1 MAFIRY
7 QKYGNQE
14 YAYEITPYWDKEKQR
29 CRQKTKY
36 LGVVVDKK
44 NKIFEKRL
52 LMKMSPEKLILDF
65 GDSHLVNK
73 VLRKSGYVD
82 LIENVFGSDPDTLLA
97 LVTYRLC
104 CHNASAMRHAQAW
117 LDGNYARLLYGN
129 AEVSSQRIS
138 DFLKAM
144 GEEETQRR
152 FFKEYFP
159 RFSNNAKSGIIID
172 ATSLPNQIHNP
183 MTAWGRSGEEI
194 DMQVRF
200 LLVVDKETSSPLF
213 FRCLPGNIV
222 DVSALSNT
230 VAELGK
236 FGVSETYIYMDAG
249 FFSEENITELY
260 GNGLNFLTRLPAGR
274 TLFKELIRKE
284 TRDDLESRQHMV
296 RYGKRGLFVK
306 KTAIEL
312 FGKKAWA
319 YLVLDPQ
326 RRGREVS
333 RLVVTES
340 SVEELDE
347 EVDYSI
353 KASGIMVLV
362 SSFDIPTDEV
372 VPAYYVRQTAEMLFG
387 FSKDD
392 LDILPLRVHS
402 EESIR
407 GFLFLQ
413 FLTLVA
419 FTHLRKW
426 LGKNYSVEEALVR
439 MRNLKCKAYD
449 KELLVSELT
458 KEQKEIVEATGI
470 LMSKTLG
477 I

>member
-1 MAFIRY
+1 MAFVRY
-7 QKYGNQE
+7 QKSGKQE
-14 YAYEITPYWDKEKQR
+14 YAYEVTPYWDKEKKR
-29 CRQKTKY
+29 CRQKVKY

-44 NKIFEKRL
+44 NKVFEKRML
-52 LMKMSPEKLILDF
+52 KKMSTEKVILDF
-65 GDSHLVNK
+65 GDSHFVNQ
-73 VLRKSGYVD
+73 VLQKSGYVD
-82 LIENVFGSDPDTLLA
+82 LIGKVFGGDQTDTLLA

-104 CHNASAMRHAQAW
+104 HNAAMMHAQAW
-117 LDGNYARLLYGN
+117 LDGNYARLLYKN
-129 AEVSSQRIS
+129 AEVASQRIS
-138 DFLKAM
+138 DFLRAM
-144 GEEETQRR
+144 GGEETQRR
-152 FFKEYFP
+152 FFMEYFP
-159 RFSNNAKSGIIID
+159 RFSSNAKSGIIID

-200 LLVVDKETSSPLF
+200 LLVVDKDTAAPLF

-236 FGVSETYIYMDAG
+236 FGVSETYVYMDAG
-249 FFSEENITELY
+249 FFSEENIKELY
-260 GNGLNFLTRLPAGR
+260 ANGLNFLTRLPAGR
-274 TLFKELIRKE
+274 TTFKELIRNE
-284 TRDDLESRQHMV
+284 TGDLESRRHMV
-296 RYGKRGLFVK
+296 QYGKTRGLFVK
-306 KTAIEL
+306 KKEIDL
-312 FGKKAWA
+312 FGKKAHA
-319 YLVLDPQ
+319 YIVLDPQ

-333 RLVVTES
+333 RLIVTES
-340 SVEELDE
+340 SAEELDE

-353 KASGIMVLV
+353 RASGIMVLI
-362 SSFDIPTDEV
+362 SSFDIPPQDV

-392 LDILPLRVHS
+392 LDILPLRVHT
-402 EESIR
+402 EQGIR

-426 LGKNYSVEEALVR
+426 LGKKYSVEEALVR
-439 MRNLKCKAYD
+439 MRNLKCKVYD

>member
-1 MAFIRY
+1 MTFVRY
-7 QKYGNQE
+7 RKSGKQE
-14 YAYEITPYWDKEKQR
+14 YAYEVTPYWDKEKKR
-29 CRQKTKY
+29 CRQKVKY

-44 NKIFEKRL
+44 NKVFEKRML
-52 LMKMSPEKLILDF
+52 KKMSTEKVILDF
-65 GDSHLVNK
+65 GDSHLVNQI
-73 VLRKSGYVD
+73 LGKSGYVD
-82 LIENVFGSDPDTLLA
+82 LIGKVFGDSDTLLA

-104 CHNASAMRHAQAW
+104 HNAAMMHAQTW

-138 DFLKAM
+138 DFLKGM

-152 FFKEYFP
+152 FFGEYFP
-159 RFSNNAKSGIIID
+159 RFSSNAKSGIIID

-200 LLVVDKETSSPLF
+200 LLVVDKDTAAPLF

-249 FFSEENITELY
+249 FFSEENILELY

-274 TLFKELIRKE
+274 NVFKELIRNE
-284 TRDDLESRQHMV
+284 TGDLESRRHMV
-296 RYGKRGLFVK
+296 RYGKTRGLFVK
-306 KTAIEL
+306 KKEMEL

-319 YLVLDPQ
+319 YIVLDPQ

-340 SVEELDE
+340 PAEDSDE

-362 SSFDIPTDEV
+362 SSFDIPADEV

-392 LDILPLRVHS
+392 LDILPLRVHT
-402 EESIR
+402 EQGIR

-426 LGKNYSVEEALVR
+426 LGKKYSVEEALIR
-439 MRNLKCKAYD
+439 MRNLKCKVYD
-449 KELLVSELT
+449 KELLVGELT
-458 KEQKEIVEATGI
+458 KEQKEIVEVTGI

>member
-1 MAFIRY
+1 MTFVRY
-7 QKYGNQE
+7 RTSGKQE
-14 YAYEITPYWDKEKQR
+14 YAYEVTPYWDKEKKH

-44 NKIFEKRL
+44 NGVFEKRL
-52 LMKMSPEKLILDF
+52 QKKYAEKLILDF
-65 GDSHLVNK
+65 GDSHLANQ
-73 VLRKSGYVD
+73 VLQKSGYVD
-82 LIENVFGSDPDTLLA
+82 LIGKVFGDDPDTLLA
-97 LVTYRLC
+97 LITYRLC
-104 CHNASAMRHAQAW
+104 HNAAMMHAQAW

-138 DFLKAM
+138 GFLKVL
-144 GEEETQRR
+144 GDEETQRS
-152 FFKEYFP
+152 FFREYFP
-159 RFSNNAKSGIIID
+159 RFSNNAKRGIIID

-200 LLVVDKETSSPLF
+200 LLVVDKDTASPLF

-236 FGVSETYIYMDAG
+236 FGVSEAYIYMDAG
-249 FFSEENITELY
+249 FFSEENIRELY
-260 GNGLNFLTRLPAGR
+260 VNKLNFLTRLPAGR
-274 TLFKELIRKE
+274 TIFKELIKNE
-284 TRDDLESRQHMV
+284 TGDLESRRHMV
-296 RYGKRGLFVK
+296 RYGKTRGLFVK
-306 KTAIEL
+306 KKEIEL
-312 FGKKAWA
+312 FGKKAHA
-319 YLVLDPQ
+319 YIVLDPQ
-326 RRGREVS
+326 RKGREVS
-333 RLVVTES
+333 RLVTES

-392 LDILPLRVHS
+392 LDILPLRVHT
-402 EESIR
+402 EEGIR

-426 LGKNYSVEEALVR
+426 LGKKYSVEEALIR
-439 MRNLKCKAYD
+439 MRNLKCKVYD
-449 KELLVSELT
+449 KELMVSELT

-470 LMSKTLG
+470 LMPKTLG